1 MFLLVSQ
8 WNLGLRIPSWNSLAD
23 EIGYFPQMI
32 ISSIATAILLLIF
45 AVREFDIVGF
55 QAEAQQKQDTRLSTT
70 YTCPL
75 LRDRSHPGHMFTGFG
90 RGNSYPFRT
99 SSDWCLLP
107 PRTPNPGSTPTEVA
121 DWERHRIGRY
131 LAGHLSG
138 RSFCV
143 PSHYRPSI
151 TNAEPIYR
159 NLPQRQHPSTE
170 GLQQWPGL
178 WGQSNPLIT

>member
-1 MFLLVSQ
+1 
-8 WNLGLRIPSWNSLAD
+8 
-23 EIGYFPQMI
+23 MI

-121 DWERHRIGRY
+121 DWERHRIGRH
-131 LAGHLSG
+131 LAGHFVFPPITAHQSQMPSQFTATPTPFHG
-138 RSFCV
+138 RTTTMT
-143 PSHYRPSI
+143 RI
-151 TNAEPIYR
+151 MGPIKS
-159 NLPQRQHPSTE
+159 PDHI
-170 GLQQWPGL
+170 GV
-178 WGQSNPLIT
+178 